1 MEIRKVGVLGCGLMG
16 AGIAQTAAMAGFE
29 TTVREVS
36 QALIEKGLFARLP
49 GTFSTFFFEQMQDW
63 DTLFPAERNYH
74 ERLFRLLDRSDGAL
88 VERLFEPLR
97 RIEQTMGVND
107 KNWPRGHFTLDQV
120 DFLNRSLHYPEW
132 RKAVADIFARLD
144 PLLEDEITRAGHS
157 RLVVVIAPA
166 ELPVGPDRMW
176 LRIRQHGARIPL
188 QPSEEVADYLPLLLT
203 GARRKDAAGSIA
215 AKFAARGKAYDAWV
229 VESGGSLLNPTGD
242 NAHLVA
248 LNYEHLRNYRA
259 RLMGEVRRIVQAQ
272 EVRGP
277 QQLSARLKELKIR
290 AAEDEV
296 SRDPV
301 MAEFARAILL
311 SGNGTL
317 LINNT
322 FVEWSTVQAV
332 RRARPSVVIVSFG
345 IRNKI
350 KPFSSLLI
358 YADQDTV
365 SLIPTQMD
373 TLGTHVDLEI
383 FYQYI
388 WQEFEKYAE
397 YRRNTAYLF
406 VGEGMDELLAIAPSD
421 FPLLGATKPAK
432 LDEVFVAMKDWM
444 NL

>member
-1 MEIRKVGVLGCGLMG
+1 
-16 AGIAQTAAMAGFE
+16 
-29 TTVREVS
+29 
-36 QALIEKGLFARLP
+36 
-49 GTFSTFFFEQMQDW
+49 
-63 DTLFPAERNYH
+63 
-74 ERLFRLLDRSDGAL
+74 
-88 VERLFEPLR
+88 
-97 RIEQTMGVND
+97 
-107 KNWPRGHFTLDQV
+107 
-120 DFLNRSLHYPEW
+120 
-132 RKAVADIFARLD
+132 
-144 PLLEDEITRAGHS
+144 
-157 RLVVVIAPA
+157 
-166 ELPVGPDRMW
+166 
-176 LRIRQHGARIPL
+176 
-188 QPSEEVADYLPLLLT
+188 
-203 GARRKDAAGSIA
+203 
-215 AKFAARGKAYDAWV
+215 
-229 VESGGSLLNPTGD
+229 
-242 NAHLVA
+242 
-248 LNYEHLRNYRA
+248 
-259 RLMGEVRRIVQAQ
+259 
-272 EVRGP
+272 
-277 QQLSARLKELKIR
+277 
-290 AAEDEV
+290 
-296 SRDPV
+296 V

-406 VGEGMDELLAIAPSD
+406 VGEGMDELLAIAPPD